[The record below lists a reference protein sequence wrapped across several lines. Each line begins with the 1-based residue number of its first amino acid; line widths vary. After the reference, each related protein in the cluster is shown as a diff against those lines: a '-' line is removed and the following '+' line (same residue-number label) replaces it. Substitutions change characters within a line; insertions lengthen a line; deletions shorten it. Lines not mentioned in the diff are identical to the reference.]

1 MIDKQTELE
10 AINSINAI
18 CIQHFKSFEIA
29 VIERKPNTPTTYFAH
44 IGVLVREGEIS
55 QAFLHQLFLEL
66 FQAKDCLFDFME
78 TKRDIRDL
86 SFEEVYIR
94 AKISV

>member
-10 AINSINAI
+10 AIDTINAI

-29 VIERKPNTPTTYFAH
+29 VIESKPNTPTTYFAH

-55 QAFLHQLFLEL
+55 QDFFHQLFLEL
-66 FQAKDCLFDFME
+66 FQEQDCLFEFME